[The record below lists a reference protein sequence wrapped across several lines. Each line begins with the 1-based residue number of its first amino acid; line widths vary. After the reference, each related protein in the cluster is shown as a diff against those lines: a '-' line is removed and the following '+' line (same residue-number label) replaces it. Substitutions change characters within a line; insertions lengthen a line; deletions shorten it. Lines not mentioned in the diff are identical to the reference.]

1 MADIGELEKERNMII
16 AKSNDM
22 IRKSRYNLSTVEQKI
37 VMYLFSKI
45 KPEDTDLTEYCFEI
59 KNFCD
64 VCGID
69 YNNGGN
75 YKHVKAVIKGLRDK
89 SFWIEEED
97 GTESL
102 CSWIRKASVNKGTGK
117 GIMKLDET
125 ILKHAI
131 GLIQKGNFTQF
142 MMIYTLPMKGQ
153 YSRHFY
159 EILKSREN
167 EINKYNKEFVVYEVT
182 ELQRILMADNY
193 KKYNDFKKYVLNYA
207 LEEINEYSDLQVS
220 FEEIRIKTGK
230 RGNQPIGSLKF
241 FIKSRDVFDI
251 SITRQVNNNIMNEQ
265 AKIKEI

>member
-1 MADIGELEKERNMII
+1 MTDIKKLEKERNMMI
-16 AKSNDM
+16 AKSNDI

-45 KPEDTDLTEYCFEI
+45 KPEDTDLTEYNFEI

-75 YKHVKAVIKGLRDK
+75 YKYIKSVIKKLSDN

-97 GTESL
+97 GTEVL
-102 CSWIRKASVNKGTGK
+102 CRWLRIARLNKNTGK
-117 GIMKLDET
+117 GVMKLDET

-131 GLIQKGNFTQF
+131 GLIQKGKFTQF

-153 YSRHFY
+153 YSRHLY
-159 EILKSREN
+159 EILKSRET
-167 EINKYNKEFVVYEVT
+167 ELNKYHKKFVVYKVV
-182 ELQRILMADNY
+182 ELQHILMADNY
-193 KKYNDFKKYVLNYA
+193 KFYKDFRVKVLDYA
-207 LEEINEYSDLQVS
+207 IEEINEYSDLQITY
-220 FEEIRIKTGK
+220 EEIPLKTGK
-230 RGNQPIGSLKF
+230 RGKPPIDSLKF

-251 SITRQVNNNIMNEQ
+251 NITRQVNNDIMNKQ
-265 AKIKEI
+265 AKIKE

>member
-1 MADIGELEKERNMII
+1 MVDIGELEKERNMMI

-75 YKHVKAVIKGLRDK
+75 YKYVKSVIKGLSDN

-97 GTESL
+97 GTEVL
-102 CSWIRKASVNKGTGK
+102 CRWVRTARLNKGTGK
-117 GIMKLDET
+117 GVIKLDET

-131 GLIQKGNFTQF
+131 GLIEKGSYTQF

-153 YSRHFY
+153 YSRHLY
-159 EILKSREN
+159 EILKSREA
-167 EINKYNKEFVVYEVT
+167 EINKYHKEFVVYEVA
-182 ELQRILMADNY
+182 ELQRVLMADNY
-193 KKYNDFKKYVLNYA
+193 KDYYDFKKYVLNYA
-207 LEEINEYSDLQVS
+207 LEEINEYSDLQVY
-220 FEEIRIKTGK
+220 FEEIKIKTGK
-230 RGNQPIGSLKF
+230 RGRQPIGSLKF

-251 SITRQVNNNIMNEQ
+251 SITRQVNNEIINEQ
-265 AKIKEI
+265 AKIKE